1 MALYEMQQYNEARYK
16 YSVHI
21 YLEKITM
28 QRDEETDA
36 SNWLKE
42 TQKGYIRIATLTLL
56 SKKPY
61 HGYEVMKEIK
71 VRTRGF
77 WKPTA
82 GGMYPILKDLQ
93 NSGYIQGEWSAKTRR
108 RKRIYKITES
118 GRTVLKR
125 ALAKENQLAD
135 TMRNL
140 FKEYMKGVL
149 EVDTQPDSALSIPRP
164 LAELL
169 KETNEKEEDTVRR
182 LEEQQRQIQGMIKQM
197 QKKLRTVKKRLR
209 ILKRQANELPSN

>member
-1 MALYEMQQYNEARYK
+1 MRQ
-16 YSVHI
+16 
-21 YLEKITM
+21 
-28 QRDEETDA
+28 DEEATA

-42 TQKGYIRIATLTLL
+42 TQKGYIRIATLILL
-56 SKKPY
+56 SKKPHY
-61 HGYEVMKEIK
+61 GYEIMKKIRE
-71 VRTRGF
+71 RTRGF

-93 NSGYIQGEWSAKTRR
+93 KSQYIQGEWDAKTRR

-140 FKEYMKGVL
+140 FEEYMKGVL
-149 EVDTQPDSALSIPRP
+149 EVDAMPGSRLSIPRP
-164 LAELL
+164 LTELL
-169 KETNEKEEDTVRR
+169 KETSEKEEDTVRR
-182 LEEQQRQIQGMIKQM
+182 LQEQRIQIQDTIKQLRG
-197 QKKLRTVKKRLR
+197 KLRTIKKRLR
-209 ILKRQANELPSN
+209 TLPHDRKSP

>member
-1 MALYEMQQYNEARYK
+1 MQQ
-16 YSVHI
+16 
-21 YLEKITM
+21 
-28 QRDEETDA
+28 DEETTA

-42 TQKGYIRIATLTLL
+42 TQKGYIRIATLALL
-56 SKKPY
+56 SKKPH
-61 HGYEVMKEIK
+61 HGYEIMKEIK
-71 VRTRGF
+71 ERTRGF

-93 NSGYIQGEWSAKTRR
+93 NSGYIQGEWDAKTRR

-140 FKEYMKGVL
+140 FAEYMKGVL
-149 EVDTQPDSALSIPRP
+149 EVDTQLDSTLSIPRP

-182 LEEQQRQIQGMIKQM
+182 LEEQRRQIQDMIKQL
-197 QKKLRTVKKRLR
+197 QKKLGTIKKRLR
-209 ILKRQANELPSN
+209 TLQREARWFVPKMV